1 MKSGGNGDPSG
12 IILRVLAVLA
22 LGSTVLLPSPLQ
34 LPDRPFHKWTRE
46 ETLGILTNSPWAKQE
61 TYTQVIG
68 GIGSGLSGTKEIYS
82 TFFVR
87 FLSARPVREAFA
99 RAAQIQANYDGLGK
113 DDKKRFDSSLES
125 GLKTDFHRWI
135 VVALGFR
142 SNDPSVEL
150 RVKQFLE
157 AQSTETMRSRAYLTT
172 THFHQLE
179 LVAYYPPLEDVVGAK
194 FVFPR
199 KIAGL
204 PVIFPEDDVLT
215 FELAVP
221 GFDHDLRVRF
231 DVAGMLINDEPVL

>member
-1 MKSGGNGDPSG
+1 MKFVGDGAPSG
-12 IILRVLAVLA
+12 IILLVLAALL
-22 LGSTVLLPSPLQ
+22 LGSTALLSSPPQ
-34 LPDRPFHKWTRE
+34 LPDRPFRKWTRE
-46 ETLGILTNSPWAKQE
+46 EALGILTSSPWAKQE

-99 RAAQIQANYDGLGK
+99 RMAQIQADYDKMGK
-113 DDKKRFDSSLES
+113 DEKREFDSSLDP

-135 VVALGFR
+135 VVTLGFR
-142 SNDPSVEL
+142 SNDPNVEL
-150 RVKQFLE
+150 RVRQFLE
-157 AQSTETMRSRAYLTT
+157 AQSTETMKSRAYLKT
-172 THFHQLE
+172 THYQQLE
-179 LVAYYPPLEDVVGAK
+179 LEAYFPPLEDIVGAK

-204 PVIFPEDDVLT
+204 PVVFPEDDMLI

-221 GFDHDLRVRF
+221 GFDPDLTVRF
-231 DVAGMLINDEPVL
+231 DVAGMVVRDEPIL